1 MTLHHIK
8 QFMTHNYFLR
18 LCSALVIAI
27 SFAVSIFYYRDIF
40 NFILLIIGLVML
52 GEWREMTRSHNF
64 ISFAGIPIITIPIIS
79 LLFVSNID
87 KNGWILFGYFCTIWS
102 VDTSAMIVGKI
113 VQGPK
118 LAPSVS
124 PNKTIS
130 GLLGACV
137 GAAMCVNILYYFANI
152 QSQDMNLRFMLVIYA
167 IVFAILSQMS
177 DLFISIFKRKF
188 NIKDTGKMIPGHGGF
203 LDRFDSIILTAPV
216 LAAVIV
222 NF

>member
-1 MTLHHIK
+1 
-8 QFMTHNYFLR
+8 MTHNYFLR

-27 SFAVSIFYYRDIF
+27 SFAGSIFYYRDIF

-52 GEWREMTRSHNF
+52 GEWRAMTRSNNI

-79 LLFVSNID
+79 LLVVSNMD
-87 KNGWILFGYFCTIWS
+87 ANGWILFGYFCTIWS
-102 VDTSAMIVGKI
+102 VDTAAMIVGKI
-113 VQGPK
+113 LRGPK
-118 LAPSVS
+118 LAPRIS
-124 PNKTIS
+124 PNKTIA
-130 GLLGACV
+130 GLLGACA
-137 GAAMCVNILYYFANI
+137 GAAICVNIVYYFASVQEYEVYVGFI
-152 QSQDMNLRFMLVIYA
+152 LVIYA

-188 NIKDTGKMIPGHGGF
+188 NIKDTGKLIPGHGGF

-216 LAAVIV
+216 FAVVIV